1 MLVVLFGAT
10 IVLPLLETLSRAT
23 GLFHINGSAGY
34 LKHLVLWLCFL
45 GGLLAT
51 RERKQLQLSTAEFIP
66 EGNARAIIRVIS
78 QGVGAAICLVLAYA
92 SWLVVEAH
100 REGGKALTIGLP
112 EWISELIM
120 PAALIGI
127 ALHMIW
133 QAGGDQ
139 GPGVWQRRGLALLI
153 APLGVLLDFAPG
165 LVGSQLWLLIG
176 VIVLCA
182 ALGTPVFLA
191 MAGVA
196 MLLFF
201 EDGTSVSAVS
211 AEVYRLVASPTLPAI
226 PLLTACG
233 YILAETRAAERLVRF
248 FRALFGWMPGGIALL
263 AVAVCAV
270 FTTFTGGSGVTIIAL
285 GGLVFGIMREDGYP
299 EGFSHGLITASG
311 SLGLLFPPSLPVIL
325 YAVVVSA
332 SPEFKVAAD
341 DLYIA
346 GLVPGML
353 LIVLVG
359 AYAVFKGRRLEKN
372 GQKESPGA
380 QDSESSQSWTAR
392 ETNERSEEERRRSRS
407 ESNPS
412 TATLKENPNKRSR
425 IPFDFRELLASAWG
439 AKWELSVPVIVV
451 VLFVS
456 GIASMVE
463 AAASAA
469 AYALFVEVVIT
480 KDIHP
485 TRDLPG
491 ILVKAGVLV
500 GAVLILLSAAMGLS
514 SFVLVEAEVPE
525 KLLGWVQG
533 AITEPWVFLLALNI
547 LLIVLGCLMEI
558 YSAIV
563 ILPPILAP
571 IAAHYGVDPLH
582 LGVIFLA
589 NLELGFIS
597 PPIGLNL
604 FLAASRFE
612 IPMARLY
619 KQVVP
624 YLLIM
629 GGGVMLITY
638 VPAMSVGVVEWLR
651 PAKTAPKTPKLKTS
665 KAKDKHG
672 SHHLAP
678 PAVQQVAADARPAD
692 RSGHRSDDPP
702 VSGGRAE
709 HRRDRSGVDRVGHRG
724 EGFGAPQGSAGPGLG
739 GSDGAWRSGAGDA
752 RSPED
757 HRAAD
762 RFHGRQGSHRSSA
775 RSGAGDPG
783 LTYYQPPVKG
793 S

>member
-1 MLVVLFGAT
+1 M
-10 IVLPLLETLSRAT
+10 
-23 GLFHINGSAGY
+23 
-34 LKHLVLWLCFL
+34 LWLCFL

-51 RERKQLQLSTAEFIP
+51 RERKQLELSTAEFIP
-66 EGNARAIIRVIS
+66 EGNARAIIRVITH
-78 QGVGAAICLVLAYA
+78 GVGAAICLVLAYA
-92 SWLVVEAH
+92 AWLVVAAH
-100 REGGKALTIGLP
+100 REAGKSLPIGLP
-112 EWISELIM
+112 DWVSELIM

-127 ALHMIW
+127 ALHMVW
-133 QAGGDQ
+133 QAGGPSSAGAPEA
-139 GPGVWQRRGLALLI
+139 GPRARQLSGCWHRRGLALLI
-153 APLGVLLDFAPG
+153 APLGLLLDLAPG
-165 LVGSQLWLLIG
+165 FVGSQLWPMVGLLI
-176 VIVLCA
+176 VCT
-182 ALGTPVFLA
+182 ALGTPVFLG

-233 YILAETRAAERLVRF
+233 YILAETKAAERLVRF
-248 FRALFGWMPGGIALL
+248 FRAMFGWMPGGIALL

-285 GGLVFGIMREDGYP
+285 GGLVYGIMREDGYP

-332 SPEFKVAAD
+332 SPKFKVAAD

-353 LIVLVG
+353 LILLVAAWG
-359 AYAVFKGRRLEKN
+359 IFVGWRLEKRDP
-372 GQKESPGA
+372 QKRPR
-380 QDSESSQSWTAR
+380 T
-392 ETNERSEEERRRSRS
+392 
-407 ESNPS
+407 
-412 TATLKENPNKRSR
+412 
-425 IPFDFRELLASAWG
+425 PFDFKELWVSAWA
-439 AKWELSVPVIVV
+439 AKWELSVPFVVIA
-451 VLFVS
+451 LFVS

-463 AAASAA
+463 AAAAAA
-469 AYALFVEVVIT
+469 AYALFIEVVIT
-480 KDIHP
+480 RDIHP
-485 TRDLPG
+485 TKDLPE

-514 SFVLVEAEVPE
+514 SFVLVEAEVPD
-525 KLLGWVQG
+525 KLLGWVKD
-533 AITEPWVFLLALNI
+533 AITEPWVFLLALNG

-571 IAAHYGVDPLH
+571 IALHYGIDPLH

-612 IPMARLY
+612 IPMVKLY
-619 KQVVP
+619 RHVVP

-629 GGGVMLITY
+629 GGGVLLITY
-638 VPAMSVGVVEWLR
+638 VPAMSTGVVEALK
-651 PAKTAPKTPKLKTS
+651 PAKEKKKP
-665 KAKDKHG
+665 DEHG
-672 SHHLAP
+672 HLAH
-678 PAVQQVAADARPAD
+678 PAVQHLAAHPDPAP
-692 RSGHRSDDPP
+692 G
-702 VSGGRAE
+702 A
-709 HRRDRSGVDRVGHRG
+709 RDRAGDPALPRG
-724 EGFGAPQGSAGPGLG
+724 SAERGGAAAGPDPAGAGRPRPDAPQGAGVP
-739 GSDGAWRSGAGDA
+739 GAGAEGRDRRGGA
-752 RSPED
+752 DRGDGRDPQA
-757 HRAAD
+757 HRAPD
-762 RFHGRQGSHRSSA
+762 RLPWWPRGA
-775 RSGAGDPG
+775 R
-783 LTYYQPPVKG
+783 PPT
-793 S
+793 

>member
-1 MLVVLFGAT
+1 
-10 IVLPLLETLSRAT
+10 
-23 GLFHINGSAGY
+23 
-34 LKHLVLWLCFL
+34 
-45 GGLLAT
+45 
-51 RERKQLQLSTAEFIP
+51 
-66 EGNARAIIRVIS
+66 
-78 QGVGAAICLVLAYA
+78 
-92 SWLVVEAH
+92 
-100 REGGKALTIGLP
+100 
-112 EWISELIM
+112 
-120 PAALIGI
+120 
-127 ALHMIW
+127 
-133 QAGGDQ
+133 
-139 GPGVWQRRGLALLI
+139 
-153 APLGVLLDFAPG
+153 
-165 LVGSQLWLLIG
+165 
-176 VIVLCA
+176 
-182 ALGTPVFLA
+182 
-191 MAGVA
+191 MAGIA

-233 YILAETRAAERLVRF
+233 YILAETKAAERLVRF

-285 GGLVFGIMREDGYP
+285 GGLVYGIMREDGYP
-299 EGFSHGLITASG
+299 EGFSQGLITASG

-353 LIVLVG
+353 LIVLVAAWG
-359 AYAVFKGRRLEKN
+359 IFVGKRLEKTSPEKKPRTPFN
-372 GQKESPGA
+372 MKELA
-380 QDSESSQSWTAR
+380 
-392 ETNERSEEERRRSRS
+392 
-407 ESNPS
+407 
-412 TATLKENPNKRSR
+412 
-425 IPFDFRELLASAWG
+425 ASAWG
-439 AKWELSVPVIVV
+439 AKWELSVPFIVIA
-451 VLFVS
+451 LFVS

-469 AYALFVEVVIT
+469 AYALFIEVVIT

-485 TRDLPG
+485 TRDLPE

-525 KLLGWVQG
+525 KLLGWVKT
-533 AITEPWVFLLALNI
+533 AITEPWVFLLALNV

-571 IAAHYGVDPLH
+571 IAAHYGIDPLH

-597 PPIGLNL
+597 PPVGLNL

-612 IPMARLY
+612 IPMVKLY
-619 KQVVP
+619 RHVVP

-629 GGGVMLITY
+629 GGGVLLITY
-638 VPAMSVGVVEWLR
+638 VPAMSKGVVEWLK
-651 PAKTAPKTPKLKTS
+651 PAKTAPKPSGQREVPKYGAL
-665 KAKDKHG
+665 AWKDG
-672 SHHLAP
+672 RIQVPLSAP
-678 PAVQQVAADARPAD
+678 
-692 RSGHRSDDPP
+692 
-702 VSGGRAE
+702 
-709 HRRDRSGVDRVGHRG
+709 
-724 EGFGAPQGSAGPGLG
+724 
-739 GSDGAWRSGAGDA
+739 
-752 RSPED
+752 
-757 HRAAD
+757 
-762 RFHGRQGSHRSSA
+762 
-775 RSGAGDPG
+775 
-783 LTYYQPPVKG
+783 
-793 S
+793 

>member
-1 MLVVLFGAT
+1 MLVALFVAT
-10 IVLPLLETLSRAT
+10 IVFPLLETISRAT
-23 GLFHINGSAGY
+23 GWYTIDNAAGY

-51 RERKQLQLSTAEFIP
+51 RERKQLELSTAEFIP
-66 EGNARAIIRVIS
+66 EGPARAIIRVLTH
-78 QGVGAAICLVLAYA
+78 GAGAAICLVLAYA
-92 SWLVVEAH
+92 SWLVVAAH
-100 REGGKALTIGLP
+100 REAGKSLPIGLP
-112 EWISELIM
+112 DWVSELIM

-127 ALHMIW
+127 ALHMVW
-133 QAGGDQ
+133 QAGSC
-139 GPGVWQRRGLALLI
+139 WQRRSLALLI
-153 APLGVLLDFAPG
+153 APLGLLLDLAPG
-165 LVGSQLWLLIG
+165 FVESQLWTMVGLI
-176 VIVLCA
+176 IVCT
-182 ALGTPVFLA
+182 ALGTPVFLG

-233 YILAETRAAERLVRF
+233 YILAETKAAERLVRF

-285 GGLVFGIMREDGYP
+285 GGLVYGIMREDGYP
-299 EGFSHGLITASG
+299 EGFSQGLITASG

-332 SPEFKVAAD
+332 SPQFKVAAD

-346 GLVPGML
+346 GLVPGLL
-353 LIVLVG
+353 LIVLVAAWG
-359 AYAVFKGRRLEKN
+359 IFVGWRLEKN
-372 GQKESPGA
+372 DPK
-380 QDSESSQSWTAR
+380 
-392 ETNERSEEERRRSRS
+392 
-407 ESNPS
+407 
-412 TATLKENPNKRSR
+412 KRPR
-425 IPFDFRELLASAWG
+425 IAFDFKELLASAWG
-439 AKWELSVPVIVV
+439 AKWELSVPFVVIA
-451 VLFVS
+451 LFVS

-469 AYALFVEVVIT
+469 AYALIVEVFIT
-480 KDIHP
+480 RDIHP
-485 TRDLPG
+485 TKELPA

-514 SFVLVEAEVPE
+514 SFVLVEAEVPD
-525 KLLGWVQG
+525 KLLGWVKD
-533 AITEPWVFLLALNI
+533 AITEPWIFLLALNG

-612 IPMARLY
+612 IPMVKLY
-619 KQVVP
+619 RHVVP

-629 GGGVMLITY
+629 GGGVLLITY
-638 VPAMSVGVVEWLR
+638 VPAMSKGVVEALEPVKKKR
-651 PAKTAPKTPKLKTS
+651 DSKLKKGS
-665 KAKDKHG
+665 NDAHG
-672 SHHLAP
+672 HLAQP
-678 PAVQQVAADARPAD
+678 PLQQVPAD
-692 RSGHRSDDPP
+692 VGSAQGQRHRA
-702 VSGGRAE
+702 G
-709 HRRDRSGVDRVGHRG
+709 
-724 EGFGAPQGSAGPGLG
+724 GAPLPGRSAERGRDHRDSRPAGPGRARPDAPQRGDLQGVGAQGRRGRG
-739 GSDGAWRSGAGDA
+739 GADSGDG
-752 RSPED
+752 RSPQA
-757 HRAAD
+757 HRAPH
-762 RFHGRQGSHRSSA
+762 RVPRRQG
-775 RSGAGDPG
+775 GDR
-783 LTYYQPPVKG
+783 PPA
-793 S
+793 

>member
-10 IVLPLLETLSRAT
+10 ILLPLLETISRAT
-23 GLFHINGSAGY
+23 GWFHINGSAGY
-34 LKHLVLWLCFL
+34 LTHLVLWLCFL

-66 EGNARAIIRVIS
+66 EGTARAIMRVIS
-78 QGVGAAICLVLAYA
+78 HGVGAAICLVLAYA
-92 SWLVVEAH
+92 AWLVVAAH
-100 REGGKALTIGLP
+100 QQGGKSLTIGIP

-133 QAGGDQ
+133 QAGTC
-139 GPGVWQRRGLALLI
+139 WQRRGLALLI
-153 APLGVLLDFAPG
+153 APLGLLLDFAPG
-165 LVGSQLWLLIG
+165 IVGSQLWLLIG

-233 YILAETRAAERLVRF
+233 YILAETNAAVRLVRF

-263 AVAVCAV
+263 TVAVCAV

-285 GGLVFGIMREDGYP
+285 GGLVYGIMREDGYP

-353 LIVLVG
+353 LIVLV
-359 AYAVFKGRRLEKN
+359 AAWAVFKGRNLEKN
-372 GQKESPGA
+372 DPGKR
-380 QDSESSQSWTAR
+380 AR
-392 ETNERSEEERRRSRS
+392 I
-407 ESNPS
+407 
-412 TATLKENPNKRSR
+412 A
-425 IPFDFRELLASAWG
+425 FDFKELLASAWG
-439 AKWELSVPVIVV
+439 AKWELSVPFIVII
-451 VLFVS
+451 LFVS

-525 KLLGWVQG
+525 KLLGWVQT

-612 IPMARLY
+612 VPMVKLY
-619 KQVVP
+619 KHVIP

-629 GGGVMLITY
+629 GGGVLLITY
-638 VPAMSVGVVEWLR
+638 VPAMSVGVVEWIR
-651 PAKTAPKTPKLKTS
+651 SDAGAGKTPK
-665 KAKDKHG
+665 AKEKHG

-678 PAVQQVAADARPAD
+678 PALQQVAADARAAH
-692 RSGHRSDDPP
+692 RSGHLADDPAVP
-702 VSGGRAE
+702 ERRTE
-709 HRRDRSGVDRVGHRG
+709 HRRDRGHVDRVGHRG
-724 EGFGAPQGSAGPGLG
+724 EGLGAPQGRAG
-739 GSDGAWRSGAGDA
+739 SGARRPDRARGSGAGDA
-752 RSPED
+752 RSPQD

-762 RFHGRQGSHRSSA
+762 RVLRREGRDRAPA

-783 LTYYQPPVKG
+783 LTAAG
-793 S
+793 AG

>member
-1 MLVVLFGAT
+1 MTALARASHLGQRISNGVLVVLFGAT
-10 IVLPLLETLSRAT
+10 ILLPLLETISRAT
-23 GLFHINGSAGY
+23 KWFVIENSAGY

-45 GGLLAT
+45 GGWLAT
-51 RERKQLQLSTAEFIP
+51 RERKQLELSTAEFLP
-66 EGNARAIIRVIS
+66 DGRRRAYIRVVVH
-78 QGVGAAICLVLAYA
+78 GVGAAICLVLAYA
-92 SWLVVEAH
+92 AWLVVKAH
-100 REGGKALTIGLP
+100 REGGKALPIGLP

-120 PAALIGI
+120 PVALVAI

-133 QAGGDQ
+133 QAG
-139 GPGVWQRRGLALLI
+139 PTWRYRGAALLL
-153 APLGVLLDFAPG
+153 APVGVLLDLAPG
-165 LVGSQLWLLIG
+165 FVGSQLWLLVG
-176 VIVLCA
+176 VITLCA

-191 MAGVA
+191 MAGIA

-233 YILAETRAAERLVRF
+233 YILAETKAAERLVRF

-285 GGLVFGIMREDGYP
+285 GGLVYGIMREDGYP
-299 EGFSHGLITASG
+299 EGFSQGLITASG

-353 LIVLVG
+353 LIVLVAAWG
-359 AYAVFKGRRLEKN
+359 MFVGKRLESGDGDPKPSRTPFN
-372 GQKESPGA
+372 FKELGA
-380 QDSESSQSWTAR
+380 A
-392 ETNERSEEERRRSRS
+392 
-407 ESNPS
+407 
-412 TATLKENPNKRSR
+412 
-425 IPFDFRELLASAWG
+425 AWG
-439 AKWELSVPVIVV
+439 AKWELSVPFIVIA
-451 VLFVS
+451 LFVS

-463 AAASAA
+463 AAAAAA

-480 KDIHP
+480 KDIHV

-525 KLLGWVQG
+525 KLLGWVKT
-533 AITEPWVFLLALNI
+533 AITEPWVFLLALNV

-571 IAAHYGVDPLH
+571 IAAHYGIDPLH

-597 PPIGLNL
+597 PPVGLNL

-612 IPMARLY
+612 IPMVKLY
-619 KQVVP
+619 RHVVP

-629 GGGVMLITY
+629 GGGVLLITY
-638 VPAMSVGVVEWLR
+638 VPAMSTGVVEWLR
-651 PAKTAPKTPKLKTS
+651 PAQTAPAGSSTGDATPANALPQVRPYEPREEG
-665 KAKDKHG
+665 D
-672 SHHLAP
+672 
-678 PAVQQVAADARPAD
+678 AV
-692 RSGHRSDDPP
+692 
-702 VSGGRAE
+702 
-709 HRRDRSGVDRVGHRG
+709 RRDGVIEVVPGVMQP
-724 EGFGAPQGSAGPGLG
+724 APQAAPALPEPEVGPGARLELIHESSIAG
-739 GSDGAWRSGAGDA
+739 VAYRRGADYDDV
-752 RSPED
+752 SPT
-757 HRAAD
+757 
-762 RFHGRQGSHRSSA
+762 G
-775 RSGAGDPG
+775 
-783 LTYYQPPVKG
+783 
-793 S
+793 